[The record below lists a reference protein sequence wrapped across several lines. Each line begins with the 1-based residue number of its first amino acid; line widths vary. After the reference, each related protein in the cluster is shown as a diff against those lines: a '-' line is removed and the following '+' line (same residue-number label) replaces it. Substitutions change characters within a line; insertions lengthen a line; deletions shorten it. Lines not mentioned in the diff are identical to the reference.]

1 MKKIISVL
9 MMLSM
14 VVGFSAFQCSSTEL
28 TSAKLYLQQKNYD
41 KAIEALEKE
50 VAKNPKS
57 DEGYYMLGFVLGEQ
71 GNVKGMLENFKE
83 SSAISNKF
91 EASIAESKKYHWAQ
105 GFNKGVALFNRASKV
120 GGTDSATV
128 FFEKAI
134 ESFNS
139 SIMCEPDSSDA
150 YKNLAFAY
158 MNMGN
163 QEAAI
168 EPYKKV
174 VEITKSAEAYAQ
186 LGELLIQK
194 GVKQTEDGDKD
205 AGMKT
210 YEEAISVLEE
220 GQKLHPSDGNIL
232 LLLSNGYIAAGKLEV
247 AKKAFKTGVEK
258 EPDNKFY
265 RYNYGSL
272 LLNATEYAEAAEHL
286 SKAVELDGDY
296 ENAIYN
302 LAVTYVKWGAGI
314 READPETE
322 SFKEK
327 YELALPL
334 LEKYLTI
341 NEEEGVIWD
350 LLGKVYANLGMGD
363 KSKEAFEKAD
373 LYK

>member
-1 MKKIISVL
+1 MKKIFSVL
-9 MMLSM
+9 MILSM
-14 VVGFSAFQCSSTEL
+14 AIGFSAFQCSSTEL

-41 KAIEALEKE
+41 KAIESLEKE

-57 DEGYYMLGFVLGEQ
+57 DEGFYLLGFVLGEQ

-91 EASIAESKKYHWAQ
+91 ETSITESKKYHWAQ

-128 FFEKAI
+128 IFEKAI
-134 ESFNS
+134 ESFDS
-139 SIMCEPDSSDA
+139 AIMCEPDSADA

-205 AGMKT
+205 AGMKS

-220 GQKLHPSDGNIL
+220 GQKLHPADGNIL

-272 LLNATEYAEAAEHL
+272 LLNANEYAEAAEHL

-322 SFKEK
+322 TFKEK

-334 LEKYLTI
+334 LEQYLTI
-341 NEEEGVIWD
+341 NEEEGAIWD

>member
-1 MKKIISVL
+1 MKKLFSLL
-9 MMLSM
+9 MILSM

-41 KAIEALEKE
+41 KAVEALQTE
-50 VAKNPKS
+50 VTKNPKS
-57 DEGYYMLGFVLGEQ
+57 DEGFYLLGYVLGEQ
-71 GNVKGMLENFKE
+71 GNVKGMLENFTK

-91 EASIAESKKYHWAQ
+91 ASSISESKKYHWAQ
-105 GFNKGVALFNRASKV
+105 GFNKGVALFNRASKA
-120 GGTDSATV
+120 GGTDSANV
-128 FFEKAI
+128 FFQKAI
-134 ESFNS
+134 DSFDS
-139 SIMCEPDSSDA
+139 AIMCEPDSADA

-168 EPYKKV
+168 EPYQKV
-174 VEITKSAEAYAQ
+174 VKITKSGESYAQ

-194 GVKQTEDGDKD
+194 GLKQTEGGDKD

-210 YEEAISVLEE
+210 YDEAISVLEE
-220 GQKLHPSDGNIL
+220 GQKLHPADGNIL

-247 AKKAFKTGVEK
+247 AKEAFKTGVEK

-272 LLNATEYAEAAEHL
+272 LLNANEYAEAAEHL

-302 LAVTYVKWGAGI
+302 LAVTYVKWGASI

-322 SFKEK
+322 IFKGK

-334 LEKYLTI
+334 LEKYLTK
-341 NEEEGVIWD
+341 NKEEGAIWD

-373 LYK
+373 MYR